1 MFLRALGHQARTE
14 GLFDRLGARRR
25 PIGPIT
31 LIAASGVVARSM
43 DPADLL
49 AWLQGREAQ
58 ALVRDADGLARR
70 LAAIDRARGPD
81 GLHRLDAFCCT
92 ASTWQAT
99 VVALMARADAVLM
112 DLRAVAAGGAG
123 GCAWAPGQLA
133 QRLPGRRVVL
143 VLDGDTALAPLQ
155 AAPGAAAGQVVWQ
168 RMDGERPADHAAL
181 CQALVR
187 APRPDPAGQGRRAT
201 PGR

>member
-1 MFLRALGHQARTE
+1 
-14 GLFDRLGARRR
+14 
-25 PIGPIT
+25 
-31 LIAASGVVARSM
+31 M

-58 ALVRDADGLARR
+58 ALVSDADGLARR

-143 VLDGDTALAPLQ
+143 VVDGDTALAPLQ
-155 AAPGAAAGQVVWQ
+155 AALGAAAGGAGRCRGPGGV
-168 RMDGERPADHAAL
+168 AAH
-181 CQALVR
+181 
-187 APRPDPAGQGRRAT
+187 GRRA
-201 PGR
+201 PGRPCGAVPGPGARAAA